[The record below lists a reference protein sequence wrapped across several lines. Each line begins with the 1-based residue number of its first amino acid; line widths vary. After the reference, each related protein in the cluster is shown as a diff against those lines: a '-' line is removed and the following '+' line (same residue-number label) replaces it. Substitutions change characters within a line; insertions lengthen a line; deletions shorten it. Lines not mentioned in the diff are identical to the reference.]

1 MDNINNN
8 PVKQP
13 DFKVGD
19 EIRKTKG
26 YAFDGVIVAVFQNTK
41 GQTRIVA
48 EHYGSQTENS
58 GGMLHIFSA
67 SQLSLL
73 S

>member
-1 MDNINNN
+1 MDNIKNN
-8 PVKQP
+8 PVNPTQ
-13 DFKVGD
+13 FKVGD

-26 YAFDGVIVAVFQNTK
+26 YAFDGVIVAVFENTK
-41 GQTRIVA
+41 GQVRIVA
-48 EHYGSQTENS
+48 EHYGSQTEES

-67 SQLSLL
+67 SQLTVL